1 MNTANAETTAL
12 ETAVAVLQIVFY
24 LSPLLIA
31 LATLFLAWWRFKI
44 FRVREPAIKMDLV
57 VTSRRSSPSFNALS
71 AVVVL
76 TNTSRVAARISEV
89 TWQVQVLAPYS
100 DADVELKIEEYAPYM
115 ESAGSP
121 IEFPWNVNYKISRT
135 NSRIALEPGESNTV
149 SMSLAMPD
157 WIEAVDVLIEL
168 DSPHSSEG
176 SPLCWTARCQ
186 HDIKPEVRN
195 VVQTST

>member
-1 MNTANAETTAL
+1 MNTASTETTAL
-12 ETAVAVLQIVFY
+12 GTVVAAGQIAFY

-31 LATLFLAWWRFKI
+31 AVTLFLAWWRFKI
-44 FRVREPAIKMDLV
+44 FRVREPAITADLQV
-57 VTSRRSSPSFNALS
+57 SSRRSSPSYNALS

-76 TNTSRVAARISEV
+76 TNTSRVAVRISEV

-100 DADVELKIEEYAPYM
+100 DADVERKTEEYVPYM
-115 ESAGSP
+115 ESSGSP
-121 IEFPWNVNYKISRT
+121 IDYPWNVNYKISRT

-157 WIEAVDVLIEL
+157 WIEAIDVLIEL

-176 SPLCWTARCQ
+176 SPLCWAARCQ
-186 HDIKPEVRN
+186 HDIQREV
-195 VVQTST
+195 

>member
-1 MNTANAETTAL
+1 MNGASMDTSAL
-12 ETAVAVLQIVFY
+12 DSVVAAVQIVFY

-31 LATLFLAWWRFKI
+31 GATLFLAWWRFKV
-44 FRVREPAIKMDLV
+44 FRVREPAITTDLQ
-57 VTSRRSSPSFNALS
+57 VTSCRSSPSYNALS

-76 TNTSRVAARISEV
+76 TNTSRVAVRIDEV

-100 DADVELKIEEYAPYM
+100 DADVERKIDEYAPYM
-115 ESAGSP
+115 VTDGSP

-135 NSRIALEPGESNTV
+135 NSRIALEPGESNIV
-149 SMSLAMPD
+149 SMSLAIPE

-176 SPLCWTARCQ
+176 SPLCWSARRQ
-186 HDIKPEVRN
+186 HEFEREVRN
-195 VVQTST
+195 VVQTTT